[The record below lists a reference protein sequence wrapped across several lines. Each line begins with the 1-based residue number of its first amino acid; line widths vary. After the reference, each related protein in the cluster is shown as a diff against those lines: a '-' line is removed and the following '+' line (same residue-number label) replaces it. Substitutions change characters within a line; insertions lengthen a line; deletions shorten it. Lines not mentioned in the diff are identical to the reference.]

1 MKTVCAIFLFLM
13 LFAAQLCG
21 QQGKHSFE
29 IKTGDFVLDGKPF
42 QIHSGEM
49 HFARIPKEYWRHR
62 LKMAKA
68 MGLNAVAT
76 YVFWNY
82 HEVQPGVWDFTT
94 ESRDIAQFFRI
105 AQEEGL
111 WVILRP
117 GPYAC
122 AEWEFGGYP
131 WFLQK
136 EEGLVVRANN
146 PAFLKHTK
154 EYFNHLAGQVKD
166 LQVTRGGPIIM
177 VQIENEYGS
186 YGSDMAYKL
195 ALKKQLEDA
204 GFDVPFFTS
213 DGDWVFEG
221 GTIPGVQPTANGED
235 NVDTLK
241 ARVNRYNNGQGPYMV
256 AEFYPG
262 WLDHWAEP
270 FEKVPKEDVANQM
283 AKYLRGG
290 VSFNFYMFH
299 GGTNFAFTSGANND
313 RNHDIQPSITSY
325 DYDAPLS
332 EAGWPTAKYMMLR
345 DTLKSL
351 VDYEIPPVPD
361 SLPVIRIPQIPFT
374 KAVNLFDLQQ
384 TIRPV
389 EADHPLTFEELNQG
403 SGYVLYNRIC
413 REPLKGTLSV
423 DGLRDYALVYVNHK
437 RIAELDRYYN
447 RYACPIS
454 IGAGD
459 TLDILVENMGR
470 INYGAE
476 ILHNTKGIISP
487 VAVDGTEVRGGWKM
501 YQMPFDRQPDLSL
514 LQSRNGENQPMLYE
528 GSVTLE
534 KTGDTFLDM
543 HDYGKG
549 IVFVNGHNIGR
560 FWNIGPQQSLYIPGC
575 WLKVGS
581 NKIIIFEMNNSF
593 EYKWASTV
601 PTPSLDQLNTR
612 NVKIAASFDR
622 IRSVCLVNLSCEDG
636 QQGTIYYTKDGSDPS
651 PTSLIYTGEVHV
663 ESTATI
669 SAIAY
674 RNGFSSGKVA
684 RSSIAPSLSW
694 GKELAVANRWSN
706 KYPGEG
712 EYTLVDGIRGTKDHR
727 DGYWQGYEG
736 SDLKAV
742 VDLEKEMPLKKISL
756 GCLQDIGA
764 WIFLPDTVE
773 VLTSLDGRVYS
784 SAGVLT
790 HQTVKDDK
798 GKVLIKDFSIE
809 KPGLKARY
817 VKVIAKNIGT
827 CPQWHSGA
835 GKKAWLFVDEIIV
848 E

>member
-1 MKTVCAIFLFLM
+1 MFTTHSQYAEFRMKSICTLFLFL
-13 LFAAQLCG
+13 LLTAAQLYG
-21 QQGKHSFE
+21 QQGKHTFG
-29 IKTGDFVLDGKPF
+29 IQDGNFILDGKPY

-94 ESRDIAQFFRI
+94 ESRDIAQFVKI

-154 EYFNHLAGQVKD
+154 DYFNNLAGQVKD
-166 LQVTRGGPIIM
+166 LQVTHGGPIIM

-186 YGSDMAYKL
+186 YGSDMQYKL

-235 NVDTLK
+235 NTDTLK
-241 ARVNRYNNGQGPYMV
+241 ARVNRYNNGHGPYMV

-270 FEKVPKEDVANQM
+270 FEKVAKEDVANQM
-283 AKYLRGG
+283 AKYLRSG

-299 GGTNFAFTSGANND
+299 GGTNFGFTSGANND
-313 RNHDIQPSITSY
+313 RYHDIQPSITSY

-332 EAGWPTAKYMMLR
+332 EADWPTKKYMMLH
-345 DTLKSL
+345 DTLKSI
-351 VDYEIPPVPD
+351 VDYKVPPIPD
-361 SLPVIRIPQIPFT
+361 SLPVIEIPYIQFT
-374 KAVNLFDLQQ
+374 KAVNLFNIQQ
-384 TIRPV
+384 SIHPV
-389 EADHPLTFEELNQG
+389 ESDHPLTFEDLNQG
-403 SGYVLYNRIC
+403 SGYVMYNRIC
-413 REPLKGTLSV
+413 KEPLKGTLSIT
-423 DGLRDYALVYVNHK
+423 GLRDFALVFVNHK
-437 RIAELDRYYN
+437 RVGELDRYYN
-447 RYACPIS
+447 SYTCPLT

-476 ILHNTKGIISP
+476 ITRNTKGIISP
-487 VAVDGTEVRGGWKM
+487 VTVDGAEVKGNWKM
-501 YQMPFDRQPDLSL
+501 YPMPFDHQPDLTAF
-514 LQSRNGENQPMLYE
+514 QSRNVEKQPVLYE
-528 GSVTLE
+528 ADFTLE

-543 HDYGKG
+543 HDYSKG

-560 FWNIGPQQSLYIPGC
+560 YWNLGPQQTLYIPGC

-581 NKIIIFEMNNSF
+581 NKITVFEMDNSF
-593 EYKWASTV
+593 EYKWASAQNIPV
-601 PTPSLDQLNTR
+601 LDRLNT
-612 NVKIAASFDR
+612 KTIHITASFDR
-622 IRSVCLVNLSCEDG
+622 IRNICLVNLACEDG
-636 QQGTIYYTKDGSDPS
+636 RPAQIFYTNDGNVPS
-651 PTSLIYTGEVHV
+651 ASSIPYSGSIHV
-663 ESTATI
+663 SSPVTI
-669 SAIAY
+669 SAIAMRENFY
-674 RNGFSSGKVA
+674 A
-684 RSSIAPSLSW
+684 
-694 GKELAVANRWSN
+694 
-706 KYPGEG
+706 
-712 EYTLVDGIRGTKDHR
+712 
-727 DGYWQGYEG
+727 
-736 SDLKAV
+736 
-742 VDLEKEMPLKKISL
+742 KKISR
-756 GCLQDIGA
+756 
-764 WIFLPDTVE
+764 
-773 VLTSLDGRVYS
+773 LTITPTLS
-784 SAGVLT
+784 
-790 HQTVKDDK
+790 
-798 GKVLIKDFSIE
+798 
-809 KPGLKARY
+809 
-817 VKVIAKNIGT
+817 
-827 CPQWHSGA
+827 
-835 GKKAWLFVDEIIV
+835 
-848 E
+848 